1 MFRLER
7 IPIGL
12 NRNALQ
18 ILALARVLFGKP
30 VSTFPG
36 HALAAVAAA
45 LWLSVTGLA
54 QAQGKPPEETIKAIY
69 AFYNGADSKGF
80 PGDAKTAARFFE
92 PGLARLWTRAKN
104 IDADFFIQGQDFELG
119 PVTTGAARVQGKRAF
134 VPVSFTNFK
143 KPVSLEF
150 EMIEGPEG
158 WRVYNVKAG
167 KATLRDSLA
176 KAR

>member
-1 MFRLER
+1 MFR
-7 IPIGL
+7 
-12 NRNALQ
+12 
-18 ILALARVLFGKP
+18 
-30 VSTFPG
+30 
-36 HALAAVAAA
+36 LAAVAAA
-45 LWLSVTGLA
+45 LWLSFTPPAHA
-54 QAQGKPPEETIKAIY
+54 QSKAPDETIKAIY
-69 AFYNGADSKGF
+69 AFYAGANAKGF
-80 PGDAKTAARFFE
+80 PNDAKTAAQFFE

-119 PVTTGAARVQGKRAF
+119 PVTTGAPRVQGKRAF

-150 EMIEGPEG
+150 EMIESPDG

-167 KATLRDSLA
+167 RATLRDSMA